1 MNKLKDYFIYFSCFL
16 FTAIGIYL
24 FTDSFINNEFD
35 KTNEE
40 LFKKR
45 FINLAGILFFGIG
58 GFVIYFFKKYPHED
72 NKAKLFTI
80 LLGCLGFVMMSL
92 AIIIYP
98 ESFKKGPKI
107 IKYFIGFIGLI
118 FFGFG
123 LVFSTIK
130 LIKYKSK
137 KELK

>member
-1 MNKLKDYFIYFSCFL
+1 MNKLKDYLIYFSCFL
-16 FTAIGIYL
+16 FTLIGIYL
-24 FTDSFINNEFD
+24 FVDSFINKEFN

-40 LFKKR
+40 LFKER

-58 GFVIYFFKKYPHED
+58 GFVIYFFKKYPDED

-80 LLGCLGFVMMSL
+80 LFGCLGFVMMSL
-92 AIIIYP
+92 AIIIYQ
-98 ESFKKGPKI
+98 ENFKRGSKI
-107 IKYFIGFIGLI
+107 IKYIIGFIGLI

-123 LVFSTIK
+123 MIFSTIK

>member
-16 FTAIGIYL
+16 FTVFSIFLLIN
-24 FTDSFINNEFD
+24 SFINNEFD

-40 LFKKR
+40 LFKER
-45 FINLAGILFFGIG
+45 FINIAGTLLFGIG
-58 GFVIYFFKKYPHED
+58 GFGIYFLKKYPHED

-107 IKYFIGFIGLI
+107 IKYIIGFIGLI

-123 LVFSTIK
+123 LVFSIIK
-130 LIKYKSK
+130 LIKHKS
-137 KELK
+137 

>member
-1 MNKLKDYFIYFSCFL
+1 MNKLKDYLIYFSCFL

-24 FTDSFINNEFD
+24 FTDSFINNELN
-35 KTNEE
+35 KTYEE
-40 LFKKR
+40 LFKER

-58 GFVIYFFKKYPHED
+58 GFVIYFLKRYSHED

-80 LLGCLGFVMMSL
+80 LFGCLGFVMMCL

-98 ESFKKGPKI
+98 ESFKRGSKI
-107 IKYFIGFIGLI
+107 VKYIIGFIGLI

-123 LVFSTIK
+123 FLLSLLK
-130 LIKYKSK
+130 LIKYKK
-137 KELK
+137 